1 MIEVRRISSH
11 IVYNSIKKIDSLD
24 LNDYLIFK
32 DGNGSYNITA
42 INSYKDRLIKTL
54 QKDFI
59 SVEKGVYSKDL
70 ESSLNYNKNKYNY
83 VKNGYLCEISFNSIL
98 NSTLFANVGPT
109 IPVKLS
115 FIGDIDVNID
125 IKTKE
130 YGINNVVIEVYAIV
144 DIHNQLSMPITTN
157 KYDFRIKEPITLDIV
172 RGEIPNYYL
181 SRQ

>member
-32 DGNGSYNITA
+32 DGNGSYNIT
-42 INSYKDRLIKTL
+42 
-54 QKDFI
+54 
-59 SVEKGVYSKDL
+59 EDL